1 MTFAYNDVF
10 RGIKT
15 SLRFAAHA
23 RAKNIKRV
31 KIVTKVA
38 TITTIVLVVGWIYQI
53 LYVLDFVVMVQEALP
68 FTSIL

>member
-31 KIVTKVA
+31 RIVTKVA
-38 TITTIVLVVGWIYQI
+38 TITTIVLVVGWIPNT
-53 LYVLDFVVMVQEALP
+53 LCA
-68 FTSIL
+68 